1 MTKNKMIDFLFE
13 NKKIINQKLIENVF
27 EFLTSSEEISFTP
40 CDDLKKKIQTSLVSL
55 KRSYERIKR
64 NRFKLAIFFSNCSK
78 ECIEFSLKKKSL
90 LKLKDTEHLLEI
102 ENRMTYLLIGKPDNI
117 EILFDNMSI

>member
-1 MTKNKMIDFLFE
+1 LIFYLK
-13 NKKIINQKLIENVF
+13 KKIINQKLIENVF
-27 EFLTSSEEISFTP
+27 EFLISSEGISFTP

-102 ENRMTYLLIGKPDNI
+102 ENRMTYLRIGKSDNI
-117 EILFDNMSI
+117 ENLFICVFNMCI